1 MKPTEQYFLLL
12 RRTEGGPRLREWNPK
27 ALPFNWKLLSSSFL
41 WYCLLRWTKIFVHL
55 NESYRVA
62 FLWYCLLHSI
72 RWFKLLSQ
80 RMKSSSMTNQ
90 LKATEQY
97 FPVWLLVSFISK
109 LYNVALKCTNAAVN
123 QIKAT
128 LHYFTESPSLFI
140 PLSNVEITIL
150 SEDHVVLVELFSVI
164 IHKEVVE
171 QLQYCNVVLFNATKG
186 CSNSEHPHL
195 SES

>member
-1 MKPTEQYFLLL
+1 ML
-12 RRTEGGPRLREWNPK
+12 
-27 ALPFNWKLLSSSFL
+27 
-41 WYCLLRWTKIFVHL
+41 
-55 NESYRVA
+55 
-62 FLWYCLLHSI
+62 
-72 RWFKLLSQ
+72 
-80 RMKSSSMTNQ
+80 
-90 LKATEQY
+90 ATC
-97 FPVWLLVSFISK
+97 VK
-109 LYNVALKCTNAAVN
+109 TLYTAVN

-128 LHYFTESPSLFI
+128 LHYFTELLSLFI

-171 QLQYCNVVLFNATKG
+171 QLQYCNVLLFNATKS